1 MVSVSEVLEGENGV
15 EVDRGIVVFM
25 ERKGKRNIL
34 IKLKHF
40 VGNGGWNVQEDKDFI
55 TLTDVGAIDL
65 EKVLGLIRNKVN
77 IVVASRILSSIKNYL
92 ELGFGKE
99 GNCKALVLELLEG
112 VKEDGDA
119 AVHGSDSFVENCVN

>member
-1 MVSVSEVLEGENGV
+1 
-15 EVDRGIVVFM
+15 
-25 ERKGKRNIL
+25 
-34 IKLKHF
+34 
-40 VGNGGWNVQEDKDFI
+40 
-55 TLTDVGAIDL
+55 
-65 EKVLGLIRNKVN
+65 
-77 IVVASRILSSIKNYL
+77 VVASRILSSIKNYL

>member
-1 MVSVSEVLEGENGV
+1 MGSVGEVLEGDDGV

-25 ERKGKRNIL
+25 ERKGKRNIF

-40 VGNGGWNVQEDKDFI
+40 VGKGGWNVQEDKDFI

-112 VKEDGDA
+112 VEEDGDA
-119 AVHGSDSFVENCVN
+119 AIHGSDSFMKDCVN

>member
-1 MVSVSEVLEGENGV
+1 MCSVGEILEGDDGV
-15 EVDRGIVVFM
+15 EVGRGIVVFM
-25 ERKGKRNIL
+25 ERKGERNIF

-55 TLTDVGAIDL
+55 TLTDVGTIDL
-65 EKVLGLIRNKVN
+65 EKVLGLVRNKVN
-77 IVVASRILSSIKNYL
+77 IVVTSRILSSIKNYL

-112 VKEDGDA
+112 VEEDGDA
-119 AVHGSDSFVENCVN
+119 AIHGSDSFMKDCVN

>member
-1 MVSVSEVLEGENGV
+1 MVSVSEVLEGEDGV

-25 ERKGKRNIL
+25 ERKGKRNIF

-40 VGNGGWNVQEDKDFI
+40 VGNGGGNVQEDKDFI

-112 VKEDGDA
+112 VEEDGDA
-119 AVHGSDSFVENCVN
+119 AIHGSDSFMKDCVN

>member
-1 MVSVSEVLEGENGV
+1 MFSVGDVLEGDDGV
-15 EVDRGIVVFM
+15 EGNRRIFIFT
-25 ERKGKRNIL
+25 ERKGERYIF
-34 IKLKHF
+34 IEGKHF
-40 VGNGGWNVQEDKDFI
+40 VGNRGWNVQEDKDFI
-55 TLTDVGAIDL
+55 TLRDVGSVDL
-65 EKVLGLIRNKVN
+65 KEVLRVIRNKVN

-119 AVHGSDSFVENCVN
+119 AVHGSDSFMEDCVN